1 MAFAARYVPKAGI
14 GTLISMMLPY
24 SVALITLWTAFFFL
38 WVFALGLP
46 VGPATPTYYT
56 P

>member
-1 MAFAARYVPKAGI
+1 MVC
-14 GTLISMMLPY
+14 
-24 SVALITLWTAFFFL
+24 WTAFFFL
-38 WVFALGLP
+38 WVFGLGLP